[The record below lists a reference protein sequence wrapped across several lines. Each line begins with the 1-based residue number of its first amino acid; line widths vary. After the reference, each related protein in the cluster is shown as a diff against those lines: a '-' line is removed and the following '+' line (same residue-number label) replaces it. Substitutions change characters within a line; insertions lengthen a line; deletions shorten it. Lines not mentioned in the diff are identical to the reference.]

1 MLSSTIELT
10 SVTCVREPRTMS
22 VFVTAPWP
30 YLSSTHFL
38 IFSETHILTNTTFIY
53 TRDSQ
58 CPMEILK
65 EFLWYFSVFPD

>member
-10 SVTCVREPRTMS
+10 SVTCAREPRARS

-38 IFSETHILTNTTFIY
+38 IFSETHILTNTTFID

-58 CPMEILK
+58 CPMEIL
-65 EFLWYFSVFPD
+65 EESLWYFTVSPD